1 MPSTRT
7 RNDGNSGLGLVP
19 TAITTANE
27 RRMASGHWLL
37 AAADSIPDAN
47 ARWKY
52 DGEACLRTGALFTAV
67 MISAAVVHS
76 AIGETTPQRCA
87 PRLRDALEGPVIFD
101 PAACRQEGGYTA
113 LLPASA
119 GRFWNVPSTTL
130 YPARALLLVPAP
142 ERCAPVEDRPWW
154 VVPLDGPAQL
164 CSTALLASL
173 ASLGRRRLI
182 PSDGELR

>member
-1 MPSTRT
+1 
-7 RNDGNSGLGLVP
+7 
-19 TAITTANE
+19 
-27 RRMASGHWLL
+27 MASGHWLL
-37 AAADSIPDAN
+37 SAAESISDAT
-47 ARWKY
+47 AQWKD
-52 DGEACLRTGALFTAV
+52 DGETWLRPGALFAAV
-67 MISAAVVHS
+67 MVSAAVVHS
-76 AIGETTPQRCA
+76 AMGETTPQRCA

-113 LLPASA
+113 LLPVSAS
-119 GRFWNVPSTTL
+119 RFWTVPSTTL
-130 YPARALLLVPAP
+130 HPSRALLLVPAP
-142 ERCAPVEDRPWW
+142 DRCAPVDGRPWW